1 MSVRP
6 KRGYDPRMNERCVYV
21 KCSSED
27 LGGWRGA
34 GAVTP
39 GVVVEHYVPP
49 SVCFLSTSLCYLRH
63 Y

>member
-39 GVVVEHYVPP
+39 GVVVEHAT
-49 SVCFLSTSLCYLRH
+49 LHGIRINELAGL
-63 Y
+63 